1 MMDIF
6 VIVIIIF
13 LVLTSFVALYR
24 AYKGP
29 SAADR
34 IVAIN
39 VISTK
44 VSSIIVMIAL
54 ISHQSGYVSVALIY
68 AMVGFIATLGVA
80 KYLLRKRLD

>member
-6 VIVIIIF
+6 VFVIIIF
-13 LVLTSFVALYR
+13 LVMTSFVALYR